1 MGGAPPPPLG
11 VAPQDP
17 KKPEKFGRF
26 RPDLGGLRGPRI
38 SVQDRGV
45 AGAPNHYPPSWD
57 LTGDEVPAPGSF
69 QRGGLGEVPGVED
82 RTAV

>member
-45 AGAPNHYPPSWD
+45 TGGLQTHYPPSWD
-57 LTGDEVPAPGSF
+57 LMGAEVPAPGRS
-69 QRGGLGEVPGVED
+69 Q
-82 RTAV
+82 